1 MLVQPITEAFRRQCK
16 LILQQNIP
24 KVLEKKRKC
33 QTCFFFY
40 CTPYFVSK
48 EFSFQTNCCQL
59 QQPATLLAKFSIQ
72 LAHAHGRYYKAQENG
87 ICIPSA
93 GLQTAARTALCLWR
107 HSSYMSLKGTLR
119 YATTRDARTASFAV
133 LSQQKKKEVN
143 VKQRL
148 YVTHVYVNTAR
159 EEKRKCFEQI

>member
-33 QTCFFFY
+33 QTWFFFY
-40 CTPYFVSK
+40 CTPYFLSK
-48 EFSFQTNCCQL
+48 VFKLIVANCSSPLHSQLSFPFN
-59 QQPATLLAKFSIQ
+59 QPVHMADIIKHRRT
-72 LAHAHGRYYKAQENG
+72 
-87 ICIPSA
+87 

-133 LSQQKKKEVN
+133 LSQQKKKKVN